1 VRGAAF
7 FFLAACLASPT
18 LFLSGGEPRLSSPP
32 ATVRLGDAAVP
43 ATDGTIEVPVY
54 VREASAVDGLELM
67 IDHEGEYLEYAESS
81 AIDPWSVERITQ
93 YENRRLII
101 GLRKPAGAPATD
113 GERLVCRLTFKIR
126 YDFPDVAPFRV
137 ETTLSLGTQS
147 DPPNSSSTHFFR
159 IEKGERL
166 PVPTVLD
173 SAEVDIYYQDGVE
186 VGWGD
191 LTLAEQ
197 EFTLPLYL
205 TYLRDDR
212 NVFGVGIDYDE
223 LFLRV
228 AGVRGISPPLASDE
242 IDVTTPGQGRVAFE
256 LSLDNGLTGPFAHLH
271 VADLTIRYTGKVPP
285 EGQMLVQ
292 ARLFEGDVAAAPA
305 EDGDGGG
312 ASYGSS
318 IPGILTILPDYF
330 VRGNVDS
337 SMIFGP
343 GGKIVPTA
351 DLTDAMLL
359 LDSLFKGKQTI
370 LCEDA
375 ADTNDSGLI
384 EVSDVVLLL
393 NHFFRG
399 GPPPNWPYPLP
410 GTDDVEGSDSLDCG
424 KALPIFLP
432 K

>member
-1 VRGAAF
+1 MS
-7 FFLAACLASPT
+7 LH
-18 LFLSGGEPRLSSPP
+18 GGEPRLSSPP
-32 ATVRLGDAAVP
+32 ALVRLGDAAVP
-43 ATDGTIEVPVY
+43 ATDETVEIPVY

-67 IDHEGEYLEYAESS
+67 IDHEGEYLEYAS
-81 AIDPWSVERITQ
+81 ASTTDPWSVERITQ

-101 GLRKPAGAPATD
+101 ALRKPSGAPVVE
-113 GERLVCRLTFKIR
+113 GEKLVGLLTFKVK
-126 YDFPDVAPFRV
+126 YGFPELAPFRV
-137 ETTLSLGTQS
+137 DTTLSLGTQS
-147 DPPNSSSTHFFR
+147 DPPNTSSTHFFR

-173 SAEVDIYYQDGVE
+173 SGQVSIYYQDGVE

-212 NVFGVGIDYDE
+212 NIFGVGIDYDE

-228 AGVRGISPPLASDE
+228 VGARGVSPPLASEE
-242 IDVTTPGQGRVAFE
+242 IDVTPQGEGRVAFE

-271 VADLTIRYTGKVPP
+271 VANLTFRYTGKVPP
-285 EGQMLVQ
+285 ENQMLVRG
-292 ARLFEGDVAAAPA
+292 RLFDGDVAAAA
-305 EDGDGGG
+305 QADGDGGG

-337 SMIFGP
+337 SLTFGP
-343 GGKIVPTA
+343 GGKFVPA
-351 DLTDAMLL
+351 PDLTDAMLL
-359 LDSLFKGKQTI
+359 LESLFKGKQTI

-399 GPPPNWPYPLP
+399 GPPPSWPYPLP
-410 GTDDVEGSDSLDCG
+410 GTDEAGGPDNLDCA
-424 KALPIFLP
+424 KAVPVFLP
-432 K
+432 R